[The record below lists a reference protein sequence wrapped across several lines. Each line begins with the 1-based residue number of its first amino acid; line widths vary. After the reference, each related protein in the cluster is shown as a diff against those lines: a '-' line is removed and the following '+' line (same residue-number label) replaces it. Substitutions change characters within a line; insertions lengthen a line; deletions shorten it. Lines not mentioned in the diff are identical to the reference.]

1 MVTKNLDDFQKKM
14 DFGPKNC
21 IFGPKFCI
29 FLRYTYETP
38 IFSGQTH
45 RTGLITCPPYPEVT
59 LDTFGF
65 PVDGRLAARRA
76 VSRPRLPKVALFGP
90 KSGFFGQKS
99 IFCPHPPISSLP
111 SWPDTKKTT
120 FLCRSC
126 CWTSSW
132 GAARAHFWPKNSP
145 KIRFFYAT
153 PIKSLFFGLRRT
165 WLNEIIT
172 STYPEV
178 TLDTFSFPEGG
189 RLAARQAVV
198 WPQLPKMALFGTKNA
213 YYSIVSH
220 GIVWY
225 CMVLLC
231 ILWYCIVLHVIAL
244 YRMVLQGIV
253 LLASARGLYLAR
265 HLPTLCKSLEETF
278 ENTQWR
284 KVEQMQ
290 PMWLCIILCKRFE
303 DTFENTQWRK
313 AI

>member
-1 MVTKNLDDFQKKM
+1 MVGIKKW
-14 DFGPKNC
+14 
-21 IFGPKFCI
+21 
-29 FLRYTYETP
+29 
-38 IFSGQTH
+38 
-45 RTGLITCPPYPEVT
+45 
-59 LDTFGF
+59 
-65 PVDGRLAARRA
+65 
-76 VSRPRLPKVALFGP
+76 
-90 KSGFFGQKS
+90 GFFFGHKS

-120 FLCRSC
+120 FLCCSC
-126 CWTSSW
+126 CWASSW

-244 YRMVLQGIV
+244 YRMVFYGIV
-253 LLASARGLYLAR
+253 LYLTVLHGIALLASARRLYLAR
-265 HLPTLCKSLEETF
+265 HLSTLYVLSALVDRWY
-278 ENTQWR
+278 NSYQR
-284 KVEQMQ
+284 
-290 PMWLCIILCKRFE
+290 
-303 DTFENTQWRK
+303 
-313 AI
+313 